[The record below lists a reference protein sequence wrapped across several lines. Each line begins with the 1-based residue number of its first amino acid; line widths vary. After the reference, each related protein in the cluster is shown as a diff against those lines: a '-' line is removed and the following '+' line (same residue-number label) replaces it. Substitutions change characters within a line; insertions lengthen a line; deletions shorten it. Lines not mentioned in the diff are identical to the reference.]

1 MTPSEVLR
9 ELLRPF
15 TDSVLLIAIGVFGA
29 ALWLSLVIM
38 QSGPLLAIFG
48 LLIAL
53 IVLSTLFRYA
63 VQVLECRAQGLR
75 TPVVDIDAVS
85 VLGNLWTLFPLLLVI
100 AFAWSALYLN
110 GTGNPGAAIALSV
123 LLVLL
128 LPASTG
134 VLAITHSPLES
145 IRPVAIYRLIER
157 CGAGYIWIPTVVAA
171 LLLATAGMARAGAP
185 LLLIVLLRTYVIIL
199 LFTFTGEVVRRSGVF
214 GDVSVGAPQTG
225 SESDYRD
232 ELTAGRCKVAD
243 HAYGFISRGNREGG
257 FKHIRQSIAAD
268 PDPDAAVQWF
278 FDEMLRWESKDAA
291 LFFGQECL
299 AHFLHHDQKARALKL
314 MSRCIHENP
323 AWRPRV
329 EDRQAAIEL
338 AEKYSRDDLLPSLRS

>member
-1 MTPSEVLR
+1 MTPSDLAR

-38 QSGPLLAIFG
+38 QSGPLLVIFG
-48 LLIAL
+48 LFIAL
-53 IVLSTLFRYA
+53 LVLGTLFRYA

-85 VLGNLWTLFPLLLVI
+85 LFGNLWTLSPLLLVI
-100 AFAWSALYLN
+100 AFVWGALYLN
-110 GTGNPGAAIALSV
+110 GTGNPGAAIAVSV
-123 LLVLL
+123 LLALL

-145 IRPVAIYRLIER
+145 IKPSAIYRLIER
-157 CGAGYIWIPTVVAA
+157 CGAGYAWIPIVIAA
-171 LLLATAGMARAGAP
+171 LLLASAGMARAGAP
-185 LLLIVLLRTYVIIL
+185 LLPIVLLRTYVIIL
-199 LFTFTGEVVRRSGVF
+199 LFTLTGEVVRRSGVF
-214 GDVSVGAPQTG
+214 GDVSVGLPQAG
-225 SESDYRD
+225 SEPDYHH
-232 ELTAGRCKVAD
+232 ELTADRRKVAD

-257 FKHIRQSIAAD
+257 FKHIRQSIAVD

-299 AHFLHHDQKARALKL
+299 AHLLHHDQDARALKL
-314 MSRCIHENP
+314 MSRCIHESP
-323 AWRPRV
+323 AWRPRA

-338 AEKYSRDDLLPSLRS
+338 AKKYSRDDLLPSLRS